1 MTDLPQ
7 KLDTR
12 PLYVRAQEALAELVA
27 GDLYGPGDQLPPEPE
42 LAQMLGI
49 SRATLREAL
58 RSSEERGLIHRQR
71 GVGTFVRAAR
81 PLIESGLETLES
93 LDSLAQRMGLIC
105 ENQDLSIE
113 GHPADAEQAEKL
125 DLAPGEPVIV
135 VSRTKVTDGLPVAH
149 MVDLLPTAV
158 ANLEQVRADFTGS
171 VLDFL
176 LAQDDL
182 DLAYA
187 WTDIVAV
194 QAGPTLARRLDMAP
208 TDTLLLLEET
218 IYATENEIVNYSQNY
233 FVPEYF
239 QFHVIRRILPRR

>member
-1 MTDLPQ
+1 MTELPQ

-27 GDLYGPGDQLPPEPE
+27 SDLYSPGDQLPPEPE
-42 LAQMLGI
+42 LAEMLGI

-58 RSSEERGLIHRQR
+58 RSFEERGLIHRQR
-71 GVGTFVRAAR
+71 GVGTFVRATR

-93 LDSLAQRMGLIC
+93 LDSLAQRMGMVC

-113 GHPADAEQAEKL
+113 QRPADAEQAEKL
-125 DLAPGEPVIV
+125 DIAPGEAIVV

-149 MVDLLPTAV
+149 MVDLLPASV
-158 ANLEQVRADFTGS
+158 ASLEQVQANFTGS

-187 WTDIVAV
+187 WTDIVATL
-194 QAGPTLARRLDMAP
+194 AGPMLAARLNIAP
-208 TDTLLLLEET
+208 TDTLLLLEEM
-218 IYATENEIVNYSQNY
+218 IYSTENEIVNYSQNY
-233 FVPEYF
+233 FGPEYF